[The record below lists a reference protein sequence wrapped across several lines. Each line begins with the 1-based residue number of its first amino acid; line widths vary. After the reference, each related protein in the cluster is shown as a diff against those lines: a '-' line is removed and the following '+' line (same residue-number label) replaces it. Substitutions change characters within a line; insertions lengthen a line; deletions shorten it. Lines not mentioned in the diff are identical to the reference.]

1 MCAEWADSFEAFFRD
16 MEAGWFEGATIH
28 RLDNDGHYNRENCRW
43 ATWKEQASNRRNPPR
58 KPRQPKETIHRWT
71 PSDKEIFNLPE
82 AAAYLGI
89 PTLQLK
95 TLAKSG
101 RITYARIDR
110 LHWRFKKRDLDA
122 YITRNTFQA
131 ETVFETVS

>member
-1 MCAEWADSFEAFFRD
+1 
-16 MEAGWFEGATIH
+16 
-28 RLDNDGHYNRENCRW
+28 
-43 ATWKEQASNRRNPPR
+43 
-58 KPRQPKETIHRWT
+58 
-71 PSDKEIFNLPE
+71 
-82 AAAYLGI
+82 
-89 PTLQLK
+89 
-95 TLAKSG
+95 LAKSG